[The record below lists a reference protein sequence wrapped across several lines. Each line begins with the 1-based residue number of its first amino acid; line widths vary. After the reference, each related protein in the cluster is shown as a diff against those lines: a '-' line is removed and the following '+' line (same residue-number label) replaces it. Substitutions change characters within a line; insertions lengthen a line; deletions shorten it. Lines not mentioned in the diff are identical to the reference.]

1 MNGTIEEMQKELQQA
16 RDSLQSLAVSKRRG
30 MIARGVGTLC
40 GFVVVGIY
48 VYLFI
53 TPILGFGKLLGEP
66 DKLMAMVKAE
76 VEKRDLETIAR
87 GELDSLRAMAEIE
100 GKYLLNAKLESIKEA
115 KLQELLFA
123 EAKVLV
129 ADLRP
134 VYEQRLT
141 DMLQEAGIVET
152 AKGELDELRRQMQPK
167 IVELLK
173 EKAEM
178 LDLRDLVKEELM
190 GAWEE
195 LVPIYRTAITEK
207 LEESGIAEAA
217 ADSIQKIVDETLETY
232 RNELQNIQPE
242 IVDALESEGKVL
254 GEELS
259 VLFEEKLEAAL
270 SEAIQQQEA
279 YLEEKIEATPEELGE
294 IVENIMAAT
303 ETALTNV
310 IERRGSGAKARLE
323 DVLGLLDKFPTVKGW
338 SIQELMDEVV
348 HASVMLLKYE
358 LERVDL
364 EISIEDK

>member
-53 TPILGFGKLLGEP
+53 TPILGFGKLLGDDR

-76 VEKRDLETIAR
+76 VVKRDLEATAKR
-87 GELDSLRAMAEIE
+87 E
-100 GKYLLNAKLESIKEA
+100 GKALLDEKLKQIKKA
-115 KLQELLFA
+115 NLHELLLA
-123 EAKVLV
+123 QAKVLV
-129 ADLRP
+129 EDLKP
-134 VYEQRLT
+134 AYEQRLT
-141 DMLQEAGIVET
+141 EMLQEAGVVKT
-152 AKGELDELRRQMQPK
+152 ARGEFS
-167 IVELLK
+167 ELLK
-173 EKAEM
+173 ELKDPVVTLLREKATQ
-178 LDLRDLVKEELM
+178 LDLSVLVKKELLA
-190 GAWEE
+190 AWEE

-207 LEESGIAEAA
+207 LKESGIAEAA

-232 RNELQNIQPE
+232 RNELQKIQPE
-242 IVDALESEGKVL
+242 IVEALKSEGKVL

-259 VLFEEKLEAAL
+259 AMLEEDLEAAL
-270 SEAIQQQEA
+270 SEAIEQQEA
-279 YLEEKIEATPEELGE
+279 YLEEEIEVTPEKLGE

-303 ETALTNV
+303 ETALKNV
-310 IERRGSGAKARLE
+310 METRGSGAKARLE

-338 SIQELMDEVV
+338 SIQELIDEVV